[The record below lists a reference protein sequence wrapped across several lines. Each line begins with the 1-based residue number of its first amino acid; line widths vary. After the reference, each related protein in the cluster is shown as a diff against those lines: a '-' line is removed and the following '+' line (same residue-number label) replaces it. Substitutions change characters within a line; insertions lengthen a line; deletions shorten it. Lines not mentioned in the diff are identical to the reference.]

1 MPTSPPFTSQLRK
14 MGEDHFEAPRGAFRA
29 RKMHGAAMTT
39 ELIQVTEL
47 EGLGGTGR
55 VVEPPAHNYDTA
67 YRNWRG
73 EVLWERPV
81 KDWDDATVDGWNAAT
96 MEHPLGSCDHAC
108 ALRGSQCSDAT
119 MAAMMSEVDS
129 AEKLHAVL
137 SEVVQDPSFE
147 GTWPGAAEGQP
158 VEEGAWPQL
167 CMRQQRRKGPAGA
180 PRAQRR
186 LRNLRNWRQK
196 ECEATPSSP
205 CMAKARLP
213 TTTGERLHQD
223 GAVHAN
229 RGRQSSGYATLV
241 PHVQLRDPIFRRRRP
256 FRRCH
261 LVRLCRVQRRGPP
274 PLPGPDVPARRAVG
288 RSLVPRAVGLERVGG
303 AVECTACG
311 EQSSGVLLQRA
322 KRRAAN
328 VPLIL

>member
-1 MPTSPPFTSQLRK
+1 MPTSQPFSSQLRK

-39 ELIQVTEL
+39 ELIPVTEL

-67 YRNWRG
+67 YRNLRG
-73 EVLWERPV
+73 EVLQERPV

-158 VEEGAWPQL
+158 VEEGAWPL
-167 CMRQQRRKGPAGA
+167 HASTAPHGPCWCSKGSASAQKPPALA
-180 PRAQRR
+180 P
-186 LRNLRNWRQK
+186 K
-196 ECEATPSSP
+196 
-205 CMAKARLP
+205 
-213 TTTGERLHQD
+213 
-223 GAVHAN
+223 
-229 RGRQSSGYATLV
+229 
-241 PHVQLRDPIFRRRRP
+241 
-256 FRRCH
+256 
-261 LVRLCRVQRRGPP
+261 RV
-274 PLPGPDVPARRAVG
+274 
-288 RSLVPRAVGLERVGG
+288 
-303 AVECTACG
+303 
-311 EQSSGVLLQRA
+311 
-322 KRRAAN
+322 
-328 VPLIL
+328 